1 MFNKNLNLD
10 NTRDF
15 EITSAI
21 LIFFQKIF
29 NQLYER
35 GPRVGY
41 ENLSLRSQKVTLD
54 FKKNSWRSKN
64 WPKIA

>member
-10 NTRDF
+10 NGRDF

-21 LIFFQKIF
+21 LIFLIEFFSKFF
-29 NQLYER
+29 NQPYER

-41 ENLSLRSQKVTLD
+41 ENLS
-54 FKKNSWRSKN
+54 
-64 WPKIA
+64 